1 MRFVKIWPFDGVV
14 KMEAVGSSH
23 PGRVRE
29 INEDAYRIELDRGL
43 VVIAD
48 GLGGHPFGEVAS
60 ELAVQAVQRFFSNTL
75 PGLHLLPDLMLPE
88 AVFFAHAALLDA
100 MAEDPQ
106 LNGMGTTLLIVWIQP
121 GSNTLR
127 LSHVGDSRAYL
138 LRSGELEQLTE
149 DHTLLMEVI
158 KAGTN
163 SNWSG
168 KELPPAHILVQAV
181 GQGDVLKPSNLK
193 ISLNH
198 GDRLLLCTD
207 GLTNE
212 LAFEDIHL
220 ILSGAS
226 SIETACQDLVQA
238 AIQNGGSDNVTV
250 AVLGES

>member
-1 MRFVKIWPFDGVV
+1 
-14 KMEAVGSSH
+14 MEAVGRSH
-23 PGRVRE
+23 PGRVRK
-29 INEDAYRIELDRGL
+29 INEDAYRIDLDRGL
-43 VVIAD
+43 VVLAD

-60 ELAVQAVQRFFSNTL
+60 ELAVQAVLHFFNNTI
-75 PGLHLLPDLMLPE
+75 PKLHPFPDLMLPE
-88 AVFFAHAALLDA
+88 AVFFAHATLLDA

-149 DHTLLMEVI
+149 DHTLLMEVM
-158 KAGTN
+158 KAGT
-163 SNWSG
+163 SSDWAG
-168 KELPPAHILVQAV
+168 MELPPAHFLVQAV
-181 GQGDVLKPSNLK
+181 GQGDGLKPSNLK
-193 ISLNH
+193 MSLKH

-212 LAFEDIHL
+212 LAFEDIQV

-226 SIETACQDLVQA
+226 SIEAACQHLVQA